1 MFICEII
8 PFCVTN
14 INNECVLPTYY
25 FFVPQARSIIVWLWA
40 GDNGGFLWLLNL
52 VLLLVQFGSGLPG
65 LLYMNVGVT
74 SLYYKQLIVLPAL
87 MNYSWYNHIIYF
99 SMMFYFAC

>member
-25 FFVPQARSIIVWLWA
+25 FFFFVPQATSIIVWLWA
-40 GDNGGFLWLLNL
+40 GDSGGFLWLLNL
-52 VLLLVQFGSGLPG
+52 VLLLVQFGSGL
-65 LLYMNVGVT
+65 LYMNVVVT

-99 SMMFYFAC
+99 AMMFYFAC